1 MGERER
7 HEHERHEPK
16 TFSDSRV
23 HDRPAAT
30 APTSAPRS
38 TIKDVS
44 RLAGVSVATVS
55 KALNTPHV
63 VSAATREKVL
73 EAVRALDY
81 RPNRAARGLVGKRTY
96 LVGYRLPSVQAAGN
110 PTLDAFLHSMVEA
123 AARHG
128 LEVVLSADQ
137 PGRDPLAVYEDM
149 VRRGSVDGFIL
160 SETDY
165 HDPRI
170 AYLSEQG
177 VPFVAFGRTSDDE
190 RFSWVDVDGAAGT
203 AAVVHHLI
211 ERGHRRFGLIAWPE
225 GSHTGDA
232 RVSGVVETLATAG
245 LAPPRIVRT
254 LNGLDQGRAALR
266 ELLDTD
272 PAPTA
277 IVAVQDTLAIGALL
291 EARSRGLDVGGGLA
305 ITGFDD
311 IPAAEMAA
319 PPLTSVRQPFDRI
332 GELLVDML
340 ARQLS
345 GRKEPE
351 SVLVPPTL
359 VVRASSG
366 GPR

>member
-1 MGERER
+1 MDTHKAHGS
-7 HEHERHEPK
+7 K
-16 TFSDSRV
+16 TFSNR
-23 HDRPAAT
+23 
-30 APTSAPRS
+30 SAVPRS

-55 KALNTPHV
+55 KALNAPHL
-63 VSAATREKVL
+63 VSEATRAKVL
-73 EAVRALDY
+73 EAVRTLDY

-110 PTLDAFLHSMVEA
+110 PTLDAFLHSMVDA

-128 LEVVLSADQ
+128 LEIVLSADR

-165 HDPRI
+165 EDPRI
-170 AYLSEQG
+170 AYLSRHG
-177 VPFVAFGRTSDDE
+177 VPFVAFGRTSEDDT
-190 RFSWVDVDGAAGT
+190 FCWVDVDGTAGT
-203 AAVVHHLI
+203 AATVRHLLDQ
-211 ERGHRRFGLIAWPE
+211 GHRRFGLIAWPE

-232 RVSGVVETLATAG
+232 RVAGVVDTLAAAG
-245 LAPPRIVRT
+245 LEPPRVVRT
-254 LNGLDQGRAALR
+254 LNGLDEGRAALR
-266 ELLDTD
+266 TLLDTD
-272 PAPTA
+272 RPPTA

-291 EARSRGLDVGGGLA
+291 EAQAMGLEIGTELA
-305 ITGFDD
+305 VAGFDD
-311 IPAAEMAA
+311 IPAAEMAT
-319 PPLTSVRQPFDRI
+319 PPLTSVRQPFDKI

-345 GRKEPE
+345 GRREPE
-351 SVLVPPTL
+351 GVLVPPTL

-366 GPR
+366 GER